1 MGTKTKDAQMERERK
16 TEKQRQRRREG
27 RRETERDCKTTEYF
41 VYFICY
47 VKNKSRNKESK

>member
-1 MGTKTKDAQMERERK
+1 MGTKTKDAQMERERQ

-27 RRETERDCKTTEYF
+27 RRETERDCKSTEYF